1 MGSYQALLAAVI
13 VACDPVLVVQSRS
26 VMTETLTAF
35 LIAAALAGLATRA
48 GPPWR
53 AGAIGG
59 FWFGL
64 AALCRPSTLPAAGFA
79 AVSALAL
86 GPGSAR
92 ERVTR
97 SLALAFSTLV
107 TLLPWAARNAFV
119 LGTPVWTT
127 THGGYTLALAN
138 NDVYYAEVVNGPPG
152 AVWSGP
158 NQRKWFDWVN
168 EATAGMSETQADQ
181 FLRAAALRMLAEHP
195 GTFARAALARLA
207 RFWAIQPAAAVYRGP
222 LRALTAAWT
231 VPLFLALFVSLTKKS
246 LWRWPRAAAP
256 ACLIAL
262 SAVHALYWTDLR
274 MRAPVVPAIAL
285 VAAWAFCRKA
295 EEGSSAVMET
305 ALGP

>member
-1 MGSYQALLAAVI
+1 MTANLPLEPRWPRMIETTSTPGHLSGALRAGVVLIALMARLAIVAPRLSQPLDDPDNYLPLARSLALGRGFEFNGHPTAYRPPLYPLVLAPLVAGLGERLAWGVFALHLALGAATVLLVERSARGWGMGSYQALLAAVI

-79 AVSALAL
+79 AVSALAF
-86 GPGSAR
+86 GPGSAT

-97 SLALAFSTLV
+97 SLALALATLV
-107 TLLPWAARNAFV
+107 TLRPWAARNAVV

-138 NDVYYAEVVNGPPG
+138 NEVYYAEVVNGRP
-152 AVWSGP
+152 
-158 NQRKWFDWVN
+158 
-168 EATAGMSETQADQ
+168 
-181 FLRAAALRMLAEHP
+181 
-195 GTFARAALARLA
+195 
-207 RFWAIQPAAAVYRGP
+207 
-222 LRALTAAWT
+222 
-231 VPLFLALFVSLTKKS
+231 
-246 LWRWPRAAAP
+246 
-256 ACLIAL
+256 
-262 SAVHALYWTDLR
+262 
-274 MRAPVVPAIAL
+274 
-285 VAAWAFCRKA
+285 
-295 EEGSSAVMET
+295 
-305 ALGP
+305 